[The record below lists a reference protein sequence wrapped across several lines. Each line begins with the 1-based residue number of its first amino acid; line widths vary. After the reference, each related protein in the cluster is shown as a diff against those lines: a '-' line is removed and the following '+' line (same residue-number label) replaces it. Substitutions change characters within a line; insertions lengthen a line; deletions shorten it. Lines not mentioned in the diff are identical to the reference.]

1 MENVVINFFLHQEA
15 NNIYFSGMADYKE
28 KLENILVLIHNNLV
42 INILVEKILRFAF
55 LCYIKVF
62 NHFIT
67 FILKSQNNEKSLH

>member
-15 NNIYFSGMADYKE
+15 NNIYFSGMSDYKE

-42 INILVEKILRFAF
+42 INILVEKILRFAL

-67 FILKSQNNEKSLH
+67 VILKSQNR

>member
-1 MENVVINFFLHQEA
+1 
-15 NNIYFSGMADYKE
+15 MADYKE

-42 INILVEKILRFAF
+42 INILVEKILRFAL